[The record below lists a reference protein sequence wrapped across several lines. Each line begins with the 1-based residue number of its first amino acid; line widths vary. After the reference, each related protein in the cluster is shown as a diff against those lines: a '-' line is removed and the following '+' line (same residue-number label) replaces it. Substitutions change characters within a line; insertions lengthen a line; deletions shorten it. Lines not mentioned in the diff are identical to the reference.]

1 MNKVTRKG
9 MNHPFFFYIATI
21 FEICI
26 VLTNK
31 NKAAEKML
39 DVLRQLVVY
48 SRFNFE
54 AERTTNKCN
63 KRLNLAFAVGKKA
76 EQKF

>member
-1 MNKVTRKG
+1 
-9 MNHPFFFYIATI
+9 
-21 FEICI
+21 
-26 VLTNK
+26 LTNK